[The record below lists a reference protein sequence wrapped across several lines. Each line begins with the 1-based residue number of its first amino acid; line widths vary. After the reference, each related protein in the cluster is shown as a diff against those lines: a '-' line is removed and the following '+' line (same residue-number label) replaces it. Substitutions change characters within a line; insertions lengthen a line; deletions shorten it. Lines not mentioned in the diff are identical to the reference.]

1 MGLSKHCLTTDGL
14 GLITAF
20 EIYRYHFQDEGQIM
34 EVIYSGSD
42 PDYDPW

>member
-20 EIYRYHFQDEGQIM
+20 EIYRYHQDEGQIM